1 MRRLSTLV
9 AVIACLVPLSAA
21 AQPAGQTTPRT
32 QGPMTVEPIH
42 SGFLVAPDVK
52 VTEVDRK
59 TSELVGG
66 YAGWLT
72 DDRVFIGGGGYWLAN
87 GNRNDREMAYGGV
100 VVHWLVWNSGR
111 VGLGAKGLLG
121 GGEATLADTVTITPR
136 VPEFRTQDGRGPAT
150 APALVQRVR
159 VRDGFL
165 LAEPEAQLSL
175 KLMKQ
180 LRLAI
185 GAGYRFTGTDRHSFG
200 SRRLDGATG
209 SLALQI
215 GGGS

>member
-1 MRRLSTLV
+1 MRRRATLV
-9 AVIACLVPLSAA
+9 AVLVCLVPQSAA
-21 AQPAGQTTPRT
+21 AQPAGSTTPRT
-32 QGPMTVEPIH
+32 QGPMIVEPIR
-42 SGFLVAPDVK
+42 SGFLAAPDVK
-52 VTEVDRK
+52 VTEIDRK
-59 TSELVGG
+59 TSELIGG
-66 YAGWLT
+66 YAGWLS
-72 DDRVFIGGGGYWLAN
+72 DERFFIGGGGYWLAN
-87 GNRNDREMAYGGV
+87 GNRNDREMAYGGL

-111 VGLGAKGLLG
+111 VGVGAKGLVG
-121 GGEATLADTVTITPR
+121 GGEATLTDTISIR
-136 VPEFRTQDGRGPAT
+136 VPEVRTNGRLVTPAST
-150 APALVQRVR
+150 VSQRVR

-185 GAGYRFTGTDRHSFG
+185 GAGYRFTGSDRRGFG
-200 SRRLDGATG
+200 RNRLDGATG

>member
-21 AQPAGQTTPRT
+21 AQPAGQTPRT

-72 DDRVFIGGGGYWLAN
+72 DERFFIGGGGYWLAN
-87 GNRNDREMAYGGV
+87 GNRNDREMAYGGL
-100 VVHWLVWNSGR
+100 VVHWLVWNTGR
-111 VGLGAKGLLG
+111 VGLGAKGLFG
-121 GGEATLADTVTITPR
+121 GGEATLSDTVTITPR
-136 VPEFRTQDGRGPAT
+136 VPEFRGPDGRGTTA
-150 APALVQRVR
+150 APALVQQVR
-159 VRDGFL
+159 IRDGFL

-185 GAGYRFTGTDRHSFG
+185 GAGYRFTGTDRRSFG
-200 SRRLDGATG
+200 GNRLDGATG

>member
-1 MRRLSTLV
+1 MRRRATLV
-9 AVIACLVPLSAA
+9 AIVACLVPLRAA
-21 AQPAGQTTPRT
+21 AQPAGSTTPRT
-32 QGPMTVEPIH
+32 QGPMIVEPIH
-42 SGFLVAPDVK
+42 SGFLAAPDVK

-59 TSELVGG
+59 TSELIGG

-72 DDRVFIGGGGYWLAN
+72 DDRFFIGGGGYWLAN
-87 GNRNDREMAYGGV
+87 RNRNDREMAYGGLV
-100 VVHWLVWNSGR
+100 VQWLVWNSGR
-111 VGLGAKGLLG
+111 LGFGAKGLVG
-121 GGEATLADTVTITPR
+121 GGEATLTDTINVR
-136 VPEFRTQDGRGPAT
+136 VPEVRTNGRLVTPAT
-150 APALVQRVR
+150 TLSQRVR

-165 LAEPEAQLSL
+165 LAEPEAQLSF

-185 GAGYRFTGTDRHSFG
+185 GAGYRFTGSDRRGFG
-200 SRRLDGATG
+200 GNRLDGATG